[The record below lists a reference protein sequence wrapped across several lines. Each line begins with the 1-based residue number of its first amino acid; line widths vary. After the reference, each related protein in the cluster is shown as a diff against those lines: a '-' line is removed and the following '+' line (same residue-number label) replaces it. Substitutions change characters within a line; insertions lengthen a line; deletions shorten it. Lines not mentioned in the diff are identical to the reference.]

1 MRVLDS
7 IKKPFVFINNKTK
20 PAREFF
26 AKGQLGSIVFEVLLA
41 SQFLTTLVWEFALYK
56 IPLIACFAISA
67 AVVVL
72 VSEVLSL
79 IIKLLFAGGKRC
91 RGYFAVCFFCLS
103 FYNLLAVELDLILEP
118 IIMSYLLTLAADIL
132 GRFIVAIIR
141 TKRFKQVIGYILLA
155 LSLIYIGLYG
165 YFYHVDRFG
174 RSRVDFYNNI
184 PTSDCVQVSGFDR
197 YLTERAFEVES
208 LSYGPDG
215 DIMTNSTDLNMYGP
229 LYDLDP
235 VSEFSVNIS
244 DYDFAQTPIRGQIW
258 YPKGQTNCPVL
269 FFVHGNHASNVPSY
283 LGYDY
288 LGNYLASNGYA
299 VVSVD
304 ENIINETGAGND
316 MRAILLLENMKAI
329 LNNSELSEIIDE
341 DRIAIGGHSR
351 GGEMVATAYLFND
364 LDAYPEDG
372 NIRFDYHFN
381 ITSIVAIAPC
391 VDQYRPVGR
400 SVELEDVNYLLIHG
414 SNDQDVNIVMGEK
427 QYNNITFTGNEFCFK
442 SSVYILGANHGQ
454 FNNQWGRYDNSMAF
468 KGYLNT
474 YNFIEQDEQQQIAM
488 AYIRTFL
495 DTTFGIDNTYESLM
509 RDVSAYTSYLP
520 DTVYITNYEDSTFTR
535 LMSFDDTVDIVNSGE
550 ARINVLGTTD
560 WTIVPY
566 VRGDGGEGEDYVL
579 EVDWDEGS
587 TPVVDVQFES
597 IDISGGGIG
606 FAIADLREDTED
618 INETF
623 NYTVELTDANGNT
636 ISVDEP
642 VVVYHS
648 LALQLWK
655 QNVLFDSYQYRHQL
669 QTVFVTCDQFE
680 EADFD
685 FTNVVSISIS
695 ADGSEE
701 GSMIINEVV
710 YYE

>member
-1 MRVLDS
+1 MDRV
-7 IKKPFVFINNKTK
+7 KKPFVFI
-20 PAREFF
+20 
-26 AKGQLGSIVFEVLLA
+26 
-41 SQFLTTLVWEFALYK
+41 
-56 IPLIACFAISA
+56 
-67 AVVVL
+67 
-72 VSEVLSL
+72 
-79 IIKLLFAGGKRC
+79 
-91 RGYFAVCFFCLS
+91 
-103 FYNLLAVELDLILEP
+103 
-118 IIMSYLLTLAADIL
+118 
-132 GRFIVAIIR
+132 
-141 TKRFKQVIGYILLA
+141 
-155 LSLIYIGLYG
+155 
-165 YFYHVDRFG
+165 
-174 RSRVDFYNNI
+174 
-184 PTSDCVQVSGFDR
+184 
-197 YLTERAFEVES
+197 
-208 LSYGPDG
+208 
-215 DIMTNSTDLNMYGP
+215 
-229 LYDLDP
+229 
-235 VSEFSVNIS
+235 
-244 DYDFAQTPIRGQIW
+244 
-258 YPKGQTNCPVL
+258 
-269 FFVHGNHASNVPSY
+269 
-283 LGYDY
+283 
-288 LGNYLASNGYA
+288 
-299 VVSVD
+299 
-304 ENIINETGAGND
+304 
-316 MRAILLLENMKAI
+316 
-329 LNNSELSEIIDE
+329 
-341 DRIAIGGHSR
+341 
-351 GGEMVATAYLFND
+351 
-364 LDAYPEDG
+364 
-372 NIRFDYHFN
+372 
-381 ITSIVAIAPC
+381 
-391 VDQYRPVGR
+391 
-400 SVELEDVNYLLIHG
+400 
-414 SNDQDVNIVMGEK
+414 
-427 QYNNITFTGNEFCFK
+427 
-442 SSVYILGANHGQ
+442 
-454 FNNQWGRYDNSMAF
+454 
-468 KGYLNT
+468 
-474 YNFIEQDEQQQIAM
+474 NFIEQDEQQQIAM

-550 ARINVLGTTD
+550 ARINVIGSSD

-587 TPVVDVQFES
+587 APVVDVEFES

-623 NYTVELTDANGNT
+623 DYTVELTDANGNT